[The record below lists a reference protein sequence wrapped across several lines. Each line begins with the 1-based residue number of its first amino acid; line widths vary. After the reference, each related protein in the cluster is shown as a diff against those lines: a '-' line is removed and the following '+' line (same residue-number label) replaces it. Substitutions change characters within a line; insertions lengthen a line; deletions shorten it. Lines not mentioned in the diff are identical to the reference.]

1 MWDDP
6 IVEEVRL
13 IRENHSKKYN
23 FNLDFIV
30 ADLMKSQE
38 KHKKFLV
45 RIVNGQYIFEE
56 TNKSTLFEV

>member
-1 MWDDP
+1 
-6 IVEEVRL
+6 
-13 IRENHSKKYN
+13 
-23 FNLDFIV
+23 
-30 ADLMKSQE
+30 LMKSQE